1 MRFVRY
7 NLTNKS
13 YKKEEKMK
21 KILLSLLL
29 TIELF
34 AKLVQ
39 APILTLDNQNNWAMI
54 EVENIEVGVSGFAF
68 HKIDETHSTILK
80 SVVVESFDKKSKKA
94 RVRLKEFKG
103 LKNNALPH
111 GDWKLES
118 GDSVVLAFAYDRAL
132 LIAPNEEIY
141 HRVSKSVNIQWMH
154 PDIFATILSFNGHP
168 TPLKSD
174 FLSMSRESSVGVVF
188 IYLDKRV
195 FTVDAKSFK
204 ILSISD
210 APLTQESV
218 NLPFYTRVPEI
229 DAAWWGEG
237 SSRLKEYAPH
247 YYKLLVES
255 NRKNRALYEIVKNSN
270 KKVSSLIDEF
280 EIKE

>member
-1 MRFVRY
+1 
-7 NLTNKS
+7 
-13 YKKEEKMK
+13 MK
-21 KILLSLLL
+21 RLLL
-29 TIELF
+29 LLVVSMELF
-34 AKLVQ
+34 ARVVYS
-39 APILTLDNQNNWAMI
+39 PIATIDREKNQVTI
-54 EVENIEVGVSGFAF
+54 NIDTIDVGMSGFAV
-68 HKIDETHSTILK
+68 HKIDETHNSILK
-80 SVVVESFDKKSKKA
+80 SVVVKSFD
-94 RVRLKEFKG
+94 RVSGVATLKLSEFKS
-103 LKNNALPH
+103 LKNNALPQ
-111 GDWKLES
+111 GDWKLEV

-132 LIAPNEEIY
+132 LIAPSEEIY
-141 HRVSKSVNIQWMH
+141 YRISKSVKIQWVH
-154 PDIFATILSFNGHP
+154 PDIFATILSFKGHP

-174 FLSMSRESSVGVVF
+174 FESMSSESSIGVVF

-218 NLPFYTRVPEI
+218 TLPFYTRVPEI

-247 YYKLLVES
+247 YYELLVEN
-255 NRKNRALYEIVKNSN
+255 NRKNRELYKIVKNSN
-270 KKVSSLIDEF
+270 KKVSSLINEF